1 MKGNSYISTP
11 VVSKVTGELT
21 IIVAAPLWEDG
32 VVDSNVIGVV
42 YFVPHE
48 TFLNDIVSSINI
60 SENGSAYMLDK
71 NGNTIAHEDIQMV
84 LSLIHIFPGPGSRPA
99 GGTDQRL

>member
-1 MKGNSYISTP
+1 M
-11 VVSKVTGELT
+11 SKVTGELT
-21 IIVAAPLWEDG
+21 IIVAAPLWENG

-42 YFVPHE
+42 YFVPRE

-71 NGNTIAHEDIQMV
+71 NGNTIAHEDTRWCATRTTP
-84 LSLIHIFPGPGSRPA
+84 SLIPRTIP
-99 GGTDQRL
+99 L